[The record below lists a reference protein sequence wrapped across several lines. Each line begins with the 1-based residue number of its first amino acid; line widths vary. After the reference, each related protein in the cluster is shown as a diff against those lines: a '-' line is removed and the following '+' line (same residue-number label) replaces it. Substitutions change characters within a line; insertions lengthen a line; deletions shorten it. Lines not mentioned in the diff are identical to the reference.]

1 MSKTYSNENT
11 FANLNEI
18 KKLSEGI
25 ELVDIVNPSE
35 SCVVKL
41 MEIVSRAKCL
51 EQFEILDDGKYFFEQ
66 PSELESPEGVGKVR
80 VES

>member
-18 KKLSEGI
+18 KRLSEEI
-25 ELVDIVNPSE
+25 ELVDIVNPSKN
-35 SCVVKL
+35 CVMKL

-51 EQFEILDDGKYFFEQ
+51 EEFEILDDGEYFFEQ
-66 PSELESPEGVGKVR
+66 PSRLESPEGVGKVR

>member
-51 EQFEILDDGKYFFEQ
+51 EQF
-66 PSELESPEGVGKVR
+66 
-80 VES
+80 